1 MAPRRIGNQQP
12 PDDTTPDANLIADNY
27 NTTTGGLKNTITP
40 NVGSTVKTGGQ
51 GTVGSGKTSNQE
63 DVIGNKSKT
72 LTENLLSSLEKAKIG
87 VKPEQQAAALQG
99 KQSWMGNPFA
109 KVGLGLLNYTV
120 LKPLQILDVGR
131 RVVQSSIKNQADVYS
146 GNQSILEAAKDFYK
160 EVKDPNLDSKELFN
174 INTGNKWLDRTLS
187 FTLDVG
193 LDPTT
198 YLSFGT
204 GTAAKIALKQVG
216 KETAEIVV
224 KQAAKELATKGV
236 KEVEQTIAKRLIVE
250 LGEKATAKEIRV
262 ASRAAVAEGAK
273 LAAAE
278 GVEGGA
284 KKAAQAAARYSA
296 VGPRRA
302 LGAGARE
309 ARANGL
315 RQLRA
320 EALQDIASETTS
332 KTAKAVAQRFVDT
345 VTDDVIA
352 NIARRGASGITDDVA
367 RELGI
372 AGGLRIGAFGA
383 RTGLTTSIR
392 GTAPLTRGAGKFASG
407 IRMGTMNLPTGPGGR
422 IIADL
427 FTPRGATE
435 AVYLA
440 RTGLRS
446 NRILDPITGVYRNMT
461 TKETFDALQTIA
473 SDATLKQI
481 NAAAAAPI
489 RIAVANIAKKEYR
502 PYYTTVNELAGLD
515 LTKPLTELSKIVD
528 RPVAA
533 KEVEL
538 ARAIE
543 DFGRE
548 TFDAISPSL
557 IAPPGAYPKNWFPEV
572 LTNDAIRFLNSGTE
586 QAKAVVK
593 ALGLT
598 NPPLPGQSIAN
609 ALEPKIKFFDTILP
623 DKGSLSIKDLNK
635 AARDA
640 GFKGDFF
647 ETNAFKAVQKFA
659 NKYKQDYALAKLIS
673 GGSNEVERALAK
685 TGSTAGIRPTVF
697 DKTTEVLTK
706 ADEAGGVRLSR
717 IADELRSGTVD
728 ELRASNAMSPWF
740 IDDIERGQAQL
751 LAARK
756 RLADTALAKDKRDS
770 IEQAINELDQIFR
783 TLKTTIV
790 PNEFGV
796 IDEIGDAWGI
806 LGADLQNQYITL
818 FARPKEQVLTFLN
831 KLNPEQLKNMVNLN
845 EDAFVLL
852 DSIVA
857 PDALV
862 RADIANVY
870 KNIQKLK
877 DPKYANDALQTW
889 DAFTQSIKSWYTATP
904 GFHVRNGLSN
914 WFMMTAGG
922 AKQAY
927 MREGI
932 TVSNNWNKFLKE
944 EARQAAERGDA
955 FIFDNEQLINKF
967 IKGSNPELPNYNKY
981 SGLVPKNQRYAAQE
995 ALRTSGGAGFGDL
1008 EEVFSKVTG
1017 KVGATG
1023 KEATGVINVPFT
1035 NKGIEVPG
1043 LKKTSEIIGS
1053 VPTGSRKV
1061 GNAIEDHSRFIFTF
1075 DGIRQGLDP
1084 QEAVQRTS
1092 KFLIDYSDLSK
1103 LDEFAK
1109 RFIPFW
1115 MFMSRN
1121 LPTQLI
1127 NMYTSPGL
1135 YQKYNAFR
1143 RNIEDENGNN
1153 FLVPSYLTKAGATI
1167 IAGVPGIGDKE
1178 INILNPITGE
1188 YTKSGAAYF
1197 KPDLGFPGAGSPSPL
1212 TGSLQAGSFADA
1224 LRGVS
1229 QALNPAIQAGMEL
1242 GTARDLYT
1250 GQEMGGK
1257 ELGLSLLEKLLP
1269 QVSVASRYL
1278 NPAFAGTESPVGNL
1292 PGIYQSETG
1301 KGTTKDTQDNI
1312 RKAQAF
1318 LSLFG
1323 IPFGLVTPNEENAR
1337 RYEQLQAL
1345 KSYQKK

>member
-1 MAPRRIGNQQP
+1 MAPKPIATEPPPIDFNAEIDKRRS
-12 PDDTTPDANLIADNY
+12 TTVDAPA
-27 NTTTGGLKNTITP
+27 TKNTGI
-40 NVGSTVKTGGQ
+40 NQGVGGGK
-51 GTVGSGKTSNQE
+51 GSGTEPIRVGEPYSAKLGTRLNNAY
-63 DVIGNKSKT
+63 VG
-72 LTENLLSSLEKAKIG
+72 LTA
-87 VKPEQQAAALQG
+87 EQKQAGEQG
-99 KQSWMGNPFA
+99 KSSWMGNPFA

-131 RVVQSSIKNQADVYS
+131 RVIQSGIKNQADVYS
-146 GNQSILEAAKDFYK
+146 GNQSILEAAKDFYN
-160 EVKDPNLDSKELFN
+160 EVKDPNLDSKKLFN
-174 INTGNKWLDRTLS
+174 INTSNIELFGISGNKWVDRTLS
-187 FTLDVG
+187 LALDIG

-198 YLSFGT
+198 YLTLGT

-216 KETAEIVV
+216 ETTAKAIV
-224 KQAAKELATKGV
+224 KQASEELATKGV
-236 KEVEQTIAKRLIVE
+236 KEVEKTIAKKLVVE

-278 GVEGGA
+278 GVEDGA

-345 VTDDVIA
+345 VDENVIA
-352 NIARRGASGITDDVA
+352 DIARRGAAGITDDVA

-372 AGGLRIGAFGA
+372 SGGLRIGAFGA
-383 RTGLTTSIR
+383 RTGLTTSI
-392 GTAPLTRGAGKFASG
+392 GKTAPLTRGVGKFASG
-407 IRMGTMNLPTGPGGR
+407 IRMRTMNLPTGPKGR

-446 NRILDPITGVYRNMT
+446 NRILDPLTNKYRNMT
-461 TKETFDALQTIA
+461 KEETFDALQTIA

-515 LTKPLTELSKIVD
+515 LTKPLAELTEIVK

-548 TFDAISPSL
+548 TFDAISPTL

-586 QAKAVVK
+586 QAEAVVK

-609 ALEPKIKFFDTILP
+609 ALEPKIKFFDTTLP
-623 DKGSLSIKDLNK
+623 DKGSLNIKALNK

-647 ETNAFKAVQKFA
+647 ETNAFKAIQKFA
-659 NKYKQDYALAKLIS
+659 NKYKQDYALARLI
-673 GGSNEVERALAK
+673 GRGSDEVSRALAE
-685 TGSTAGIRPTVF
+685 TGSTTGLRPTVF

-706 ADEAGGVRLSR
+706 ADEAGGVRLSTV
-717 IADELRSGTVD
+717 ADELRSGTID
-728 ELRASNAMSPWF
+728 ELSASNAFSPWF
-740 IDDIERGQAQL
+740 IEDIRRGEGEL
-751 LAARK
+751 IAAKK
-756 RLADTALAKDKRDS
+756 RLKDTAFAKDKRDS
-770 IEQAINELDQIFR
+770 IEQAINELEQIFR
-783 TLKTTIV
+783 TLRTTIE

-796 IDEIGDAWGI
+796 VDEIGDAWGI

-870 KNIQKLK
+870 KNVQKLR

-922 AKQAY
+922 AKQTY

-944 EARQAAERGDA
+944 EARQAASRGDA

-967 IKGSNPELPNYNKY
+967 IKGSNPKLPNYNKY

-1008 EEVFSKVTG
+1008 EEVFSKATG

-1035 NKGIEVPG
+1035 NKGIEVRG

-1053 VPTGSRKV
+1053 VPTTSRKV

-1084 QEAVQRTS
+1084 QESVQRTA

-1103 LDEFAK
+1103 LDEVAK
-1109 RFIPFW
+1109 RFVPFW

-1143 RNIEDENGNN
+1143 RNIEDENGKNY
-1153 FLVPSYLTKAGATI
+1153 LTPSYLTKAGATI
-1167 IAGVPGIGDKE
+1167 VGTIPGVGGV
-1178 INILNPITGE
+1178 
-1188 YTKSGAAYF
+1188 AF

-1212 TGSLQAGSFADA
+1212 TASFQAGSYADA
-1224 LRGVS
+1224 LKGLT
-1229 QALNPAIQAGMEL
+1229 QGLNPAIQAGVEL
-1242 GTARDLYT
+1242 GSGRDLFT

-1269 QVSVASRYL
+1269 QASVASRYL
-1278 NPAFAGTESPVGNL
+1278 NPLFAGTESPVGNL

-1301 KGTTKDTQDNI
+1301 KGNIKDTPDNV
-1312 RKAQAF
+1312 RKAQA
-1318 LSLFG
+1318 LASLLG
-1323 IPFGLVTPNEENAR
+1323 IPVGLITANEENSR
-1337 RYEQLQAL
+1337 VYELIKAL
-1345 KSYQKK
+1345 ESYQTKK